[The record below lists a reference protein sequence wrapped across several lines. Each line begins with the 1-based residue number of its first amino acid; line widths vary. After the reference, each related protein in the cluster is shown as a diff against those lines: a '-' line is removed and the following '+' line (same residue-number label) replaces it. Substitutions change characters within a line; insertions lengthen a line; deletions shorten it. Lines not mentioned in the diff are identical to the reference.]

1 MALEIKLNNR
11 TALVELLARENDLAR
26 IRIDDKEYD
35 ADIVEVERGVYS
47 ILINDRSFNIEL
59 IPGEKPKT
67 YYVNTYLNSFQAEI
81 VDAEAKYRH
90 SREKGMMIE
99 GEKTIVSPMPGKVV
113 KITCQTGD
121 PVEPGQTLIIVSAMK
136 MESEF
141 KARTAGRVAD
151 IRVKEGDTVEGK
163 QILIVIE

>member
-11 TALVELLARENDLAR
+11 VALVDLLARDGNHAR
-26 IRIDDKEYD
+26 IKIDDKEYN
-35 ADIVEVERGVYS
+35 ADIVQVERGVYS
-47 ILINDRSFNIEL
+47 ILINGRSFNIEL
-59 IPGEKPKT
+59 IPGEQPKT
-67 YYVNTYLNSFQAEI
+67 YAVNTYLNSYQAEV

-90 SREKGMMIE
+90 SREKGLQQE
-99 GEKTIVSPMPGKVV
+99 GEKIIVSPMPGKVI
-113 KITCQTGD
+113 KITCEVGD
-121 PVEPGQTLIIVSAMK
+121 EVEPGQTLVIISAMK

-141 KARTAGRVAD
+141 KAKTVGRVTD